1 MLTLADLEGELFS
14 ISSIFFIDIIDE
26 GTNLEEA
33 EFIGSL
39 VGTDDNCL
47 HIADVDI
54 AAGDGQSWDK
64 IRDER
69 PMVESVGWGIQR
81 SEFFWM
87 SLNS

>member
-14 ISSIFFIDIIDE
+14 ISSISFVDIIDG

-39 VGTDDNCL
+39 VGADNDSL

-54 AAGDGQSWDK
+54 AASDGQS
-64 IRDER
+64 
-69 PMVESVGWGIQR
+69 
-81 SEFFWM
+81 
-87 SLNS
+87 